1 VKLNS
6 LAQPILARLLEFD
19 QYASSLAEHAEQAE
33 QQVEHARDILNGRI
47 EDPRVDVRKVQEGFD
62 KLLKEAQAKRHRC
75 NTEQRILSKVKLWLE
90 RQPLDTV
97 LEVVKPRLNG
107 QDLVQIRK
115 RLQQIADEISQIK
128 AAPTPSADIRDR
140 IATYVRA
147 LARAGTP
154 MVQGV
159 DEGEQLN
166 IRWPISRSA
175 SGYVPDSANPL
186 FMAARMFPDVM
197 IDHLHAVVEQD
208 ASKPMP
214 VKDRAARIAVLN
226 AETEQLRRLEEALVQ
241 QALDNGEEVTRD
253 PSSPCWAILQVRHKR
268 NGATA

>member
-1 VKLNS
+1 MIS
-6 LAQPILARLLEFD
+6 RAIL
-19 QYASSLAEHAEQAE
+19 S
-33 QQVEHARDILNGRI
+33 GRI

-75 NTEQRILSKVKLWLE
+75 NTEQRILSNVKLWLE
-90 RQPLDTV
+90 RQPPDTV
-97 LEVVKPRLNG
+97 LERVEGRPNG
-107 QDLVQIRK
+107 QDLTQVRK
-115 RLQQIADEISQIK
+115 RLQQIANEFSQIK

-154 MVQGV
+154 IISGV
-159 DEGEQLN
+159 GEGVSLDV
-166 IRWPISRSA
+166 RWPISRSA
-175 SGYVPDSANPL
+175 SDYDPTAANPL
-186 FMAARMFPDVM
+186 FMAALMFPDVM
-197 IDHLHAVVEQD
+197 IDHLHAVIEQD

-241 QALDNGEEVTRD
+241 QALDHGEEVTRD
-253 PSSPCWAILQVRHKR
+253 PSSPCWAILGVRHKR
-268 NGATA
+268 NGATP